1 MKKSYNNHAFLT
13 NREAPIMKKVGLL
26 IVCLLFISV
35 LFSACK
41 STPNSPI
48 KYERKL
54 GKYFESENKSSGGMI
69 DLSEGPKL
77 RYNANFG
84 PKDLNFDIKIINP
97 Y

>member
-1 MKKSYNNHAFLT
+1 MKK
-13 NREAPIMKKVGLL
+13 IGLI
-26 IVCLLFISV
+26 IVCLLISLL

-41 STPNSPI
+41 MQPASPI

-54 GKYFESENKSSGGMI
+54 EKYLEPERKQTGATI

-77 RYNANFG
+77 RYDAKFG
-84 PKDLNFDIKIINP
+84 PRDLNFDIKIINP

>member
-1 MKKSYNNHAFLT
+1 MKK
-13 NREAPIMKKVGLL
+13 IGLL
-26 IVCLLFISV
+26 IVCLLVFSV
-35 LFSACK
+35 LLSACN
-41 STPNSPI
+41 SAPNSTI

-54 GKYFESENKSSGGMI
+54 GKYFESDNSKPTGGMI

-84 PKDLNFDIKIINP
+84 PKDLNFDFKIINP